1 MFTPRPR
8 SLTRPQ
14 SYKLV
19 EIYIEDIL
27 DGKPVD
33 LTKLSFVQDFD
44 ITIDSNNVFDVISK
58 LLYYRLYRHSQYIQ
72 ENEIAHLLQILYK
85 KQKFKSN
92 QLLFDLLKKCFSSA
106 INNYITTHGMSVS
119 VPVST
124 PVDAPADTRVDTPN
138 IPKRKP
144 ALIVAYSHKLIQ
156 QYQSV
161 FDAQPTITLI
171 SDYEKLRKL
180 DAMDHAMY
188 TIMSKHGFNDAACKI
203 FEQSFAIANGGD
215 GGVDA
220 VDGGGDTANAT
231 NTAIA
236 TNSPNYIDAKS
247 KLSAMSNESCAKLIT
262 LYNPDKYTTPTHIV
276 EKIKKLMVAPPHANS
291 E

>member
-1 MFTPRPR
+1 MFTPPPR

-106 INNYITTHGMSVS
+106 INNYINTHGMSVS
-119 VPVST
+119 
-124 PVDAPADTRVDTPN
+124 VDTPN

-215 GGVDA
+215 GGVD
-220 VDGGGDTANAT
+220 GDTAN
-231 NTAIA
+231 A